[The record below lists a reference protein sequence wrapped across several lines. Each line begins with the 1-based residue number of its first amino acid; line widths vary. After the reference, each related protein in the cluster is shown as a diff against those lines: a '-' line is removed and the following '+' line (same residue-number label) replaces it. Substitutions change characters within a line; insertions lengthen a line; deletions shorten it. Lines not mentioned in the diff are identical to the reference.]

1 MTVKRPTEDTMLRTL
16 QIGVDLQRDGKYLEA
31 ERIYQTVLRTE
42 PRNAQALNLMGTLAI
57 EANETKTALDYFRKA
72 LRGAPRDPIINNNMG
87 NLLLRLKQNEKARQ
101 YLLKALQAKP
111 NFVEALCNLGKAHRL
126 LLNGVE
132 AERLLR
138 KALDFKPTSLMARQ
152 NLADLLIDNG
162 QADAA
167 ADMFESLL
175 SEDPG
180 NLEAL
185 VGLAASRKFK
195 TDAPELGLILHRIKE
210 QDTPD
215 ISLNRLHHAAGK
227 ILNDQGRYGDAIA
240 HFSTAKTFQSSEFD
254 IERHRS
260 FYDALSNTL
269 TPEFFAE
276 RSDFGST
283 SDRPVFIVGMPRS
296 GTTLTEQICASHPEI
311 YGAGELTEMHEIAA
325 SLGHSVAKPT
335 ALADA
340 MLKMTKRD
348 TQKLAERYLSV
359 LKKRDRKALRVV
371 DKMPHNYEFLG
382 LITLIFPNAKI
393 VNCNRD
399 PMDNCLS
406 CFMHQFSE
414 SHGYNADLVTVGR
427 YYREYDRLIKQWQT
441 VLPNKI
447 LRMQY
452 EDTVENLEHRARTLI
467 DFIGLPWNPA
477 SLSFYET
484 ERTVRTP
491 SRWQVRQPIYTTSI
505 KRWARYGD
513 AIAPLRSA
521 LGDLVSNQPAN

>member
-1 MTVKRPTEDTMLRTL
+1 MKLKRPTKDTMLRTL

-31 ERIYQTVLRTE
+31 ERIYQTVLCIE

-57 EANETKTALDYFRKA
+57 EANETETALDYFRKA

-132 AERLLR
+132 AEKLLR
-138 KALDFKPTSLMARQ
+138 KALDFEPTSLMARQ

-180 NLEAL
+180 NVEAL

-240 HFSTAKTFQSSEFD
+240 HFSNAKTFQSTEFE

-269 TPEFFAE
+269 TPEFFSE

-296 GTTLTEQICASHPEI
+296 GTTLTEQICASHPDI
-311 YGAGELTEMHEIAA
+311 YGAGELTEMHAIAA

-359 LKKRDRKALRVV
+359 LKKRNRKALRVV

-382 LITLIFPNAKI
+382 LITLMFPNAKI

-406 CFMHQFSE
+406 CFMHLFSE

-452 EDTVENLEHRARTLI
+452 EDTVANLEHRARTLI
-467 DFIGLPWNPA
+467 DFIGLPWNSA

-513 AIAPLRSA
+513 SIAPLRSA